1 MTKRK
6 LICILSIAASGIL
19 TAMTLQF
26 DLMYPLSYISLAPLF
41 YFIAEKF
48 GEKPSYKKLYATGL
62 LWSMCYYMTIYSFF
76 LAMYPMEFM
85 GVSKPVGG
93 FLVVF
98 CQIGLSLL
106 QSVAT
111 AAVVPLTLLVCR
123 HKRLLPLIFSLL
135 WIIFE
140 WMQNFTWAGVPFLR
154 LAISQTSFAP
164 AMQSASLFGSLFL
177 SFIPALSSASLGYAL
192 HLLKARG
199 WRFDKK
205 ILVYPTLAL
214 VLIISNIGYGAIK
227 IASYTEDVGRQIK
240 VALIQANIGS
250 VDKWADDSV
259 ENTLKTHL
267 ELCESA
273 VNESGAEL
281 IIFAET
287 ALNFDFLADPYRYI
301 TDTLTSRMITE
312 TLTSFAKEHE
322 VTMVIGTFASDEQN
336 SYNSLVIFYPD
347 GTIEDEPY
355 NKRRLVPF
363 GEYVPMESVIRKVFP
378 FLADMNLFEGQ
389 ITAGESSE
397 IKKASGGLIGRLIC
411 FDSIYDYLTRQTVAD
426 GAEMIILSTNDSWY
440 LDSPAV
446 QIHNDHAKLRAVE
459 SGKYVLRAANTGVSA
474 IIDPLGRVTSELE
487 PLVYG
492 YVSGEAVFNSE
503 RTLYSYTGNLIIPI
517 SFCVIAF
524 EVIAKLI
531 DKRKSKL

>member
-6 LICILSIAASGIL
+6 LIRVLSVAASGVI

-26 DLMYPLSYISLAPLF
+26 DLLYPLSYISLAPLF
-41 YFIAEKF
+41 YFIVEKLD
-48 GEKPSYKKLYATGL
+48 GKPSYKRLYATGL
-62 LWSMCYYMTIYSFF
+62 FWSMCYYMTVYSFF

-98 CQIGLSLL
+98 CQVGLSLL

-111 AAVVPLTLLVCR
+111 AVVAPLTVLVCR
-123 HKRLLPLIFSLL
+123 HKGLSSLIFSLL

-140 WMQNFTWAGVPFLR
+140 WLQSFTWAGVPFLR

-177 SFIPALSSASLGYAL
+177 SFIPAFSSASLGYAF
-192 HLLKARG
+192 HLFKSRG
-199 WRFDKK
+199 WRFTK
-205 ILVYPTLAL
+205 ITVIYPTIALAL
-214 VLIISNIGYGAIK
+214 IAANLGYGAAK
-227 IASYTEDVGRQIK
+227 IAFYTEDEDRSVK

-259 ENTLKTHL
+259 ENTLKIHL
-267 ELCESA
+267 ELSEKA
-273 VNESGAEL
+273 VTESGAEL
-281 IIFAET
+281 IVFAET

-301 TDTLTSRMITE
+301 TDTLTSRMIKD
-312 TLTSFAKEHE
+312 TLTSFAKEHN
-322 VTMVIGTFASDEQN
+322 VTMIVGTFMSDEQN

-347 GTIEDEPY
+347 GTVEDEPY

-363 GEYVPMESVIRKVFP
+363 GEYVPMESVIRLVLP
-378 FLADMNLFEGQ
+378 FLSDMNLFEGQ
-389 ITAGESSE
+389 ITAGESSAVKE
-397 IKKASGGLIGRLIC
+397 ASGGLIGRLIC

-446 QIHNDHAKLRAVE
+446 YIHNDHAKLRAVE
-459 SGKYVLRAANTGVSA
+459 SGKYILRAANTGVSA
-474 IIDPLGRVTSELE
+474 IIDPLGRATSELE
-487 PLVYG
+487 PLVEG

-524 EVIAKLI
+524 EVIAKII